1 MLIDTDYV
9 VSMTDANRNFSR
21 VARLVDQNGS
31 VIILKNNKPRY
42 LVIDFSDADTMQ
54 MASDDDVMKLSKE
67 IINANREAYE
77 ELAK

>member
-31 VIILKNNKPRY
+31 VIILKKNKPRY

>member
-54 MASDDDVMKLSKE
+54 MASDDDVMILSKE